1 MRTLQNQL
9 TSVGRLRIGIRS
21 DAMSAKQ
28 ASQVGLFQPF
38 GLTLPLLAGAPSL
51 PFHFNPD
58 IPMFYQQSTGAGQA
72 FPCEL
77 QAGNKSNSMHKIM
90 QKASWVAR

>member
-1 MRTLQNQL
+1 MRILQNQL
-9 TSVGRLRIGIRS
+9 TSVGRLRIAIRF
-21 DAMSAKQ
+21 DAMSAKE
-28 ASQVGLFQPF
+28 AFQVGLFQPS

-51 PFHFNPD
+51 PFHFSPD
-58 IPMFYQQSTGAGQA
+58 IHMFYQQSTGAAQA

-90 QKASWVAR
+90 QKASWVTQ